1 MTTLDHQ
8 KIFQMES
15 LNALFEHA
23 TEGIIIS
30 DRSGKI
36 IKANPSSER
45 LFGYDK
51 DELLGLV
58 IEDLIPRRY
67 ASSHSKHRDN
77 FNANPH
83 ARAMGKNMDLYARR
97 KDESEFPVEISLS
110 YYKQGEETFVIA
122 FIIDITE
129 RKQYEESI
137 IKLNQDLEKKV
148 DERTKVLHEALLE
161 LEDSKE
167 KLSQSLEAEKELND
181 MKSRFVTMA
190 SHEFR
195 TPLSTILSSVVLV
208 NKYNE
213 INDAEKISR
222 HVVKIKSAVT
232 NMTLILND
240 FLSAEK
246 LEEGKVLVR
255 KEEIDVKGLTT
266 DVISEVNGILKSG
279 QKVDFIHSGSSL
291 AWLDKQMTR
300 NILLNLISNAIKF
313 SPEDK
318 LINVKIHIDQQAV
331 KIEVA
336 DRGIGIPKEEQEH
349 LFGRFFRAKNVTN
362 IQGTGLGLN
371 IVAKYLE
378 TMDGKIH
385 FESELNKG
393 TTFYI
398 TLPNIK
404 PQHNDENNSD
414 H

>member
-1 MTTLDHQ
+1 MTILDHE

-45 LFGYDK
+45 LFGYAK

-58 IEDLIPRRY
+58 IEDLVPRRY

-77 FNANPH
+77 FNAHPH
-83 ARAMGKNMDLYARR
+83 ARSMGKNMDLYARR

-195 TPLSTILSSVVLV
+195 TPLSTILSSVALV

-213 INDAEKISR
+213 TSNTEKISK

-255 KEEIDVKGLTT
+255 KEELDVKGLATE
-266 DVISEVNGILKSG
+266 VISEVNGILKQG
-279 QKVDFIHSGSSL
+279 QKVEFVHSGDSL
-291 AWLDKQMTR
+291 AWLDKQMVR

-318 LINVKIHIDQQAV
+318 TINVKIHIDKPAV
-331 KIEVA
+331 KIVVA
-336 DRGIGIPKEEQEH
+336 DQGMGIPKEEQEH
-349 LFGRFFRAKNVTN
+349 LFGRFFRAKNATN

-378 TMDGKIH
+378 TLDGKIT
-385 FESELNKG
+385 FESELNTG

-398 TLPNIK
+398 IIPNIK
-404 PQHNDENNSD
+404 PEHSDENNSD